1 MHGATTAPLGVSCA
15 WGSGEFLPPNHKHQL
30 QRPLQLLAF
39 LLPSFKEGTFPPF
52 EEGTLPPFEEGTL
65 PCCSCRLVGEDP
77 VPVGGRGEKQHSL
90 LQQLLLSLASR
101 GRAGGSCGVRGK
113 KQHLLMQQLLLLFSS
128 GMVAVRQ
135 TRLGGLLLCR

>member
-15 WGSGEFLPPNHKHQL
+15 WGSGEFLPPHHQHQL
-30 QRPLQLLAF
+30 QRLLQLLAF
-39 LLPSFKEGTFPPF
+39 LLPSF

-135 TRLGGLLLCR
+135 TRLGGLLLYR